1 MKTMFNKS
9 SSLVS
14 VSLLSLALVACG
26 DDTGGS
32 GGGGTGGSGQGG
44 SATGEP
50 VCVDPSAVACED
62 QVVLLMNLQD
72 DRAPGLVANTADGAG
87 WVSTIDA
94 TAGGA
99 FPDDPHSY
107 VYARFTD
114 EGLVKVEL
122 SDEEALVSMDWD
134 IAFRRYVVRINSG
147 NSGPSCVSAARV
159 PGSEGYEAL
168 TSAPD
173 SLTLRTDE
181 YFTAPDS
188 CEIIAD
194 GTGLPG
200 SPATALSS
208 YWTYP
213 GCVQMTGNVFVV
225 QPADGRK
232 LKLIVDRF
240 YSAEAQ
246 EQCQAEGTIPA
257 NDSGSANFSIRWS
270 YL

>member
-1 MKTMFNKS
+1 MRPS
-9 SSLVS
+9 ASLLLS
-14 VSLLSLALVACG
+14 ASLLSLALVACG

-32 GGGGTGGSGQGG
+32 GGGGTGGGGQGG
-44 SATGEP
+44 GATVQP
-50 VCVDPSAVACED
+50 VCTDPSDVVCED
-62 QVVLLMNLQD
+62 QVVLLMNLQN
-72 DRAPGLVANTADGAG
+72 DRAPGLVGNTADGAG
-87 WVSTIDA
+87 WISTVDA

-99 FPDDPHSY
+99 FTEDPHSY

-114 EGLVKVEL
+114 QGLVKVEL

-147 NSGPSCVSAARV
+147 NSGPSCVTAARV

-173 SLTLRTDE
+173 DLTLRTDE
-181 YFTAPDS
+181 YFTPPDS

-225 QPADGRK
+225 QTADGRK
-232 LKLIVDRF
+232 LKLIVDSF
-240 YSAEAQ
+240 YSAAAQ
-246 EQCQAEGTIPA
+246 EQCQTQASVPA
-257 NDSGSANFSIRWS
+257 SNSGSANFSLRWS

>member
-1 MKTMFNKS
+1 MRPS
-9 SSLVS
+9 ASLV
-14 VSLLSLALVACG
+14 LSASFLSFSLVACG

-32 GGGGTGGSGQGG
+32 GGGGTGGGGQGG
-44 SATGEP
+44 GATVEP
-50 VCVDPSAVACED
+50 ICTEPTAVVCED
-62 QVVLLMNLQD
+62 QVVLLMNLQN
-72 DRAPGLVANTADGAG
+72 DRAPGLVTNTPDGSG
-87 WVSTIDA
+87 WVTTIDA

-99 FPDDPHSY
+99 FTDDPHSY

-114 EGLVKVEL
+114 QGLVKVEL

-134 IAFRRYVVRINSG
+134 IAFRRYIVRINSG
-147 NSGPSCVSAARV
+147 NSGPSCVSAGRV
-159 PGSEGYEAL
+159 PGSVGYEAL

-173 SLTLRTDE
+173 NLTLRTDE
-181 YFTAPDS
+181 YLTPPDS

-225 QPADGRK
+225 RPADGRK
-232 LKLIVDRF
+232 LKLTVDSF
-240 YSAEAQ
+240 YNAAAQ
-246 EQCQAEGTIPA
+246 EQCQTQGTVPTS
-257 NDSGSANFSIRWS
+257 NSGAANFSIRWS